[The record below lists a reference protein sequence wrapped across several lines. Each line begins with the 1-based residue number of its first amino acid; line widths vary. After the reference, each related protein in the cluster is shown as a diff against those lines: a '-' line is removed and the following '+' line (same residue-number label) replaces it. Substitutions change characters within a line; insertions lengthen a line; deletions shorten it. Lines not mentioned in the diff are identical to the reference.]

1 MTISSPQGKTRSG
14 FTLIELLVVIA
25 IIAILAAILFPVFAK
40 VREKARQTSCVSNM
54 KQIGL
59 AVMQYTQDNDEL
71 YGYRKTTSDGSD
83 NDALATSWKMVL
95 QPYIKSTGVFK
106 CPSNPQKE
114 NFDNALIAPGPI
126 SYGANTV
133 DGGYGVFGT
142 LPANGDAASLASVE
156 TPASTIVVCEVTI
169 PNTDWKINN
178 TCCGFG
184 TGLYAG
190 HTSSSNFL
198 FGDGHVKSMKPLAT
212 ITTAM
217 GGSGT
222 LNLWDR
228 TNTDAGS
235 VGAPAAILTAAT
247 NQYK

>member
-1 MTISSPQGKTRSG
+1 MTISSRPSKMSVG

-59 AVMQYTQDNDEL
+59 AVMQYTQDNDEFF
-71 YGYRKTTSDGSD
+71 GYRKITTDGSD
-83 NDALATSWKMVL
+83 NDALATSWKMIL
-95 QPYIKSTGVFK
+95 QPYIKSSGVFK
-106 CPSNPQKE
+106 CPSNPQKD
-114 NFDNALIAPGPI
+114 NLDNAGVSAGPI
-126 SYGANTV
+126 SYGANTA

-142 LPANGDAASLASVE
+142 LPANGDAASLASVT
-156 TPASTIVVCEVTI
+156 TPASTIIVCEVTI

-190 HTSSSNFL
+190 HTSFSNFL
-198 FGDGHVKSMKPLAT
+198 FSDGHVKSMKPLST

-228 TNTDAGS
+228 NNTDAGS
-235 VGAPAAILTAAT
+235 VGSPAAILTAAT